1 MELNKIDTDTTR
13 LHNLSTHI
21 CEAIICPN
29 NGISL
34 LTNHIQ
40 THMRKRLHISNSKR
54 RKWFSQ
60 TDNFFR
66 GNCLLFLL
74 FTSFT
79 IPALQA
85 AAQVPA
91 ADESADTSVFKSDAD
106 VPLLYSMKS
115 PASLNIAAAQSV
127 SGQNLVTMPHG
138 FVKSTLA
145 GRLAGLNVTQT
156 NGMPG
161 ADSYSLSLRGQN
173 PLIVID
179 GVPQS
184 FTFLNYDEI
193 ESVTVLKDAL
203 ATAMYGP
210 QASNGVLL
218 ITTRKGEPGRQ
229 KISVT
234 AQSNVQKPLNFQ
246 KGLNSYD
253 YARLYNEALANDNMA
268 PVYSQA
274 DLDAYQNHTDP
285 YGHPDVNWQDEMF
298 NKSGRLDQI
307 TVDLSGGSKIARY
320 FVAGEYLNQGG
331 IFNTQSENKYNTNSG
346 FNSYA
351 IRSNVDITLD
361 KKTTVGLNIAGRVF
375 ESNEPG
381 TTASTVISNFYT
393 TPSNAYPVFNP
404 DGSLGGSQQFQNN
417 IYGQLNRSGY
427 RKGYERNMLADL
439 YLKRDLDDI
448 LTGLWVKGLVSFSGT
463 LSQDIVRNKTFAT
476 YMMNGGEANYVKYS
490 TDGTQNNSASV
501 DNQWRQ
507 GYAEFD
513 LGYTRQFGENGIDA
527 TFLYSYNSNRVNS
540 DLPLIYKG
548 MSGRVAYNYAK
559 KYLAE
564 VTFGYNGANRYPE
577 GFRYRLFPAAGLGW
591 NISEESFMKQI
602 SWINR
607 LKLFGSYG
615 KTGNNRNGYYS
626 FNQYFFD
633 GDKVYF
639 GTTPSAV
646 TTMDELILANPDL
659 DYEKANKLNAG
670 LEGALLKDRLSFRV
684 EYYKNDYYDLL
695 RTRGK
700 SSSII
705 GNSYPT
711 ENIGKS
717 RYTGWEANLTWN
729 QKAGAFSYYISNN
742 VSIAKSKY
750 VDIDEV
756 YQPYQWM
763 ERTGRPVGQAFGYT
777 AIGLFQTQEDLQNGA
792 AVEGYTPHLGDIMY
806 KDLDGD
812 GVITQFDEAP
822 IGNTKSPVFFGTTLG
837 ASWKGFDLN
846 ALIQGAFNR
855 NIVLTGATEWE
866 FQNGGFGQAFE
877 HHLDRWTP
885 QSPNAQY
892 PRLTVGAN
900 ANNYI
905 SNSSF
910 WYHNGNYARL
920 KFVEL
925 GYTFGAAGW
934 VKKIHL
940 DSLRVFINATN
951 LFTISAYDAVDPEV
965 YGNVYPLQRVISGGL
980 TINL

>member
-1 MELNKIDTDTTR
+1 MK
-13 LHNLSTHI
+13 
-21 CEAIICPN
+21 
-29 NGISL
+29 
-34 LTNHIQ
+34 
-40 THMRKRLHISNSKR
+40 RKLHIWNSKR
-54 RKWFSQ
+54 HKWFFNKS
-60 TDNFFR
+60 NSSE
-66 GNCLLFLL
+66 GKCLLFLL
-74 FTSFT
+74 FTSLTVFSSGT
-79 IPALQA
+79 I
-85 AAQVPA
+85 AQEQPNTA
-91 ADESADTSVFKSDAD
+91 GQNADSSAIKKSAD

-115 PASLNIAAAQSV
+115 PANLNIASAQSV
-127 SGQNLVTMPHG
+127 SGQGLVTMPHG
-138 FVKSTLA
+138 FIKSTLA

-161 ADSYSLSLRGQN
+161 TDSYSLSLRGQN

-184 FTFLNYDEI
+184 FTFSNYDEI

-218 ITTRKGEPGRQ
+218 ITTRKGNPGRQ

-234 AQSNVQKPLNFQ
+234 AQSNVQKPVRFLKSLNA
-246 KGLNSYD
+246 YD

-268 PVYSQA
+268 PAYSQA
-274 DLDAYQNHTDP
+274 DLDAWQNHTDP
-285 YGHPDVNWQDEMF
+285 YAHPDINWQNEMF
-298 NKSGRLDQI
+298 NKSSRLDQV
-307 TVDLSGGSKIARY
+307 TVDLSGGSRIARY
-320 FVAGEYLNQGG
+320 FVTGEYLNQGG

-346 FNSYA
+346 FNSYS
-351 IRSNVDITLD
+351 IRSNVDIDLD
-361 KKTTVGLNIAGRVF
+361 SKTTAGLNIAGRVF

-381 TTASTVISNFYT
+381 TTAGTVISNFYT

-427 RKGYERNMLADL
+427 RQGYERNMLADL
-439 YLKRDLDDI
+439 YLKRDFDDI
-448 LTGLWVKGLVSFSGT
+448 LTGLWAKGLVSFSGT

-476 YMMNGGEANYVKYS
+476 YMMNGGGSADYVKYS

-501 DNQWRQ
+501 DNQWRR

-513 LGYTRQFGENGIDA
+513 LGYTGQFGQNGIDA
-527 TFLYSYNSNRVNS
+527 TFLYSYNSYRVNS
-540 DLPLIYKG
+540 DLPIIYRG
-548 MSGRVAYNYAK
+548 ASGRVAYNYAQ

-564 VTFGYNGANRYPE
+564 VVFGYNGANRYPE
-577 GFRYRLFPAAGLGW
+577 GFRYRLFPAVGLGW
-591 NISEESFMKQI
+591 NISEEDFMKQV

-711 ENIGKS
+711 ENIGES
-717 RYTGWEANLTWN
+717 SYSGLEANLTWSEN
-729 QKAGAFSYYISNN
+729 KDSFSYYISGN
-742 VSIAKSKY
+742 VAIAKSKY
-750 VDIDEV
+750 VNIDEV

-763 ERTGRPVGQAFGYT
+763 ERTGRPAGQAFGYT
-777 AIGLFQTQEDLQNGA
+777 ATGLFQTQEDLQNGA
-792 AVEGYTPHLGDIMY
+792 AVEGYTPQLGDIMY

-812 GVITQFDEAP
+812 GVITQFDESP

-846 ALIQGAFNR
+846 ALVQGAFNR

-877 HHLDRWTP
+877 HHSDRWTP
-885 QSPNAQY
+885 QSPNTQY
-892 PRLTVGAN
+892 PRLTVGSN

-934 VKKIHL
+934 IKKIHL

-951 LFTISAYDAVDPEV
+951 LFTISAYDKVDPEV